1 MSYRKEKIMSLT
13 GQEVN
18 GLNQSELKAQCEQF
32 LDAKMH
38 GICFSPY
45 EGTQVPG
52 DPISEAQVRRKLELL
67 VPHTEW
73 IRVFSCT
80 QGNEIIPKLAKE
92 YGFKTLVGAW
102 LGEEADKN
110 EEELQGLISLASAGY
125 VDVAAVGN
133 EVMYREELEEEELV
147 EYILRAK
154 QALKGIPVGYVDA
167 YYEFTNRPKITEVCD
182 VILANCYPYWEACHI
197 DYSLLYMK
205 QMYYQAVQAASGKRV
220 IITETGWPSSGDA
233 LGAAEPG
240 YENALKYFIN
250 AQAWSQQEGIEMFY
264 FSAFDEGWKVG
275 AEGKCGCVLGAMG
288 CQRATQVLGRQASLK
303 LQHEKRG
310 PQAPFSNLIDR
321 IHERRSRDSLSLQ
334 RIARPINSFP
344 SMASSAA
351 SASAWFGIS
360 TKPKPRLRPVSRSW
374 MTLARS
380 TSP

>member
-1 MSYRKEKIMSLT
+1 MSLT

-45 EGTQVPG
+45 EGTQEPG

-92 YGFKTLVGAW
+92 YGFKALVGAW
-102 LGEEADKN
+102 LGEETDKN
-110 EEELQGLISLASAGY
+110 EEELQGLIALASAGY

-133 EVMYREELEEEELV
+133 EVMYREELEEEELI

-154 QALKGIPVGYVDA
+154 QVLKGIPVGYVDA

-197 DYSLLYMK
+197 NYSLLYMK
-205 QMYYQAVQAASGKRV
+205 QMYYQAVQAASGKLV

-250 AQAWSQQEGIEMFY
+250 AQAWSQQDGIEMLY

-275 AEGKCGCVLGAMG
+275 AEGSVGAFWG
-288 CQRATQVLGRQASLK
+288 IWDANEQRK
-303 LQHEKRG
+303 
-310 PQAPFSNLIDR
+310 F
-321 IHERRSRDSLSLQ
+321 
-334 RIARPINSFP
+334 
-344 SMASSAA
+344 
-351 SASAWFGIS
+351 
-360 TKPKPRLRPVSRSW
+360 
-374 MTLARS
+374 
-380 TSP
+380 

>member
-45 EGTQVPG
+45 EGTQEPG

-102 LGEEADKN
+102 LGEETDKN
-110 EEELQGLISLASAGY
+110 EEELQGLIALASAGY

-133 EVMYREELEEEELV
+133 EVMYREELEEEELI

-154 QALKGIPVGYVDA
+154 QALNGIPVGYVDA

-233 LGAAEPG
+233 LGAAQPG

-275 AEGKCGCVLGAMG
+275 AEGSVGAFWG
-288 CQRATQVLGRQASLK
+288 LWDANEQRK
-303 LQHEKRG
+303 
-310 PQAPFSNLIDR
+310 F
-321 IHERRSRDSLSLQ
+321 
-334 RIARPINSFP
+334 
-344 SMASSAA
+344 
-351 SASAWFGIS
+351 
-360 TKPKPRLRPVSRSW
+360 
-374 MTLARS
+374 
-380 TSP
+380 

>member
-1 MSYRKEKIMSLT
+1 MSLT

-45 EGTQVPG
+45 EGTQEPG

-67 VPHTEW
+67 VPHTQW

-102 LGEEADKN
+102 LGEETDKN
-110 EEELQGLISLASAGY
+110 EEELQGLIALASAGY

-133 EVMYREELEEEELV
+133 EVMYREELEEQELI

-154 QALKGIPVGYVDA
+154 QALTGIPVGYVDA

-250 AQAWSQQEGIEMFY
+250 TQAWSQQEGIEMFY

-275 AEGKCGCVLGAMG
+275 AEGSVGAFWG
-288 CQRATQVLGRQASLK
+288 LWDANEQRK
-303 LQHEKRG
+303 
-310 PQAPFSNLIDR
+310 F
-321 IHERRSRDSLSLQ
+321 
-334 RIARPINSFP
+334 
-344 SMASSAA
+344 
-351 SASAWFGIS
+351 
-360 TKPKPRLRPVSRSW
+360 
-374 MTLARS
+374 
-380 TSP
+380 

>member
-18 GLNQSELKAQCEQF
+18 GLNQTELKAQCEQF
-32 LDAKMH
+32 LNAKMH

-45 EGTQVPG
+45 EGTQEPG
-52 DPISEAQVRRKLELL
+52 DPIPEAQVRRKLELL
-67 VPHTEW
+67 APYTQW

-80 QGNEIIPKLAKE
+80 QGNEIIPRLAKE

-102 LGEEADKN
+102 LGEEKDKN
-110 EEELQGLISLASAGY
+110 EQELEGLIALANAGY

-133 EVMYREELEEEELV
+133 EVMYRGELEEEELI
-147 EYILRAK
+147 EYILRAR
-154 QALKGIPVGYVDA
+154 QALNAIPVGYVDA

-205 QMYYQAVQAASGKRV
+205 QMYYQAVQAAPGKRV
-220 IITETGWPSSGDA
+220 IITETGWPSAGDA

-250 AQAWSQQEGIEMFY
+250 AQDWSQREGIEMFY

-275 AEGKCGCVLGAMG
+275 AEGSVGAFWG
-288 CQRATQVLGRQASLK
+288 LWDANEQCK
-303 LQHEKRG
+303 
-310 PQAPFSNLIDR
+310 F
-321 IHERRSRDSLSLQ
+321 
-334 RIARPINSFP
+334 
-344 SMASSAA
+344 
-351 SASAWFGIS
+351 
-360 TKPKPRLRPVSRSW
+360 
-374 MTLARS
+374 
-380 TSP
+380 

>member
-1 MSYRKEKIMSLT
+1 MSLT

-18 GLNQSELKAQCEQF
+18 GLNQSELQGQCEQF
-32 LDAKMH
+32 LNAKMH

-45 EGTQVPG
+45 EGTQEPG
-52 DPISEAQVRRKLELL
+52 DTISEAQVRRKLELL
-67 VPHTEW
+67 VPYTQW

-102 LGEEADKN
+102 LGEETDKN
-110 EEELQGLISLASAGY
+110 EEELQGLIALASAGY

-133 EVMYREELEEEELV
+133 EVMYREELEEEELI

-154 QALKGIPVGYVDA
+154 QALNGIPVGYVDA
-167 YYEFTNRPKITEVCD
+167 YYEFTTRPKITEVCD

-205 QMYYQAVQAASGKRV
+205 QMYYQAVQAAPGKRV

-250 AQAWSQQEGIEMFY
+250 AQDWSQREGIEMFY

-275 AEGKCGCVLGAMG
+275 AEGSVGAFWG
-288 CQRATQVLGRQASLK
+288 LWDANEQRK
-303 LQHEKRG
+303 
-310 PQAPFSNLIDR
+310 F
-321 IHERRSRDSLSLQ
+321 
-334 RIARPINSFP
+334 
-344 SMASSAA
+344 
-351 SASAWFGIS
+351 
-360 TKPKPRLRPVSRSW
+360 
-374 MTLARS
+374 
-380 TSP
+380 

>member
-1 MSYRKEKIMSLT
+1 MSLT

-18 GLNQSELKAQCEQF
+18 GLNQSELKAQCEEF
-32 LDAKMH
+32 LDASMH

-45 EGTQVPG
+45 EGTQEPG

-110 EEELQGLISLASAGY
+110 EEELQWLIGLASAGY

-133 EVMYREELEEEELV
+133 EVMYREELEEEELI

-154 QALKGIPVGYVDA
+154 QSLKGIPVGYVDA

-250 AQAWSQQEGIEMFY
+250 VQAWSQQEGIEMFY
-264 FSAFDEGWKVG
+264 FSAFDEDWKVG
-275 AEGKCGCVLGAMG
+275 AEGSVGAFWG
-288 CQRATQVLGRQASLK
+288 LWDANEQRK
-303 LQHEKRG
+303 
-310 PQAPFSNLIDR
+310 F
-321 IHERRSRDSLSLQ
+321 
-334 RIARPINSFP
+334 
-344 SMASSAA
+344 
-351 SASAWFGIS
+351 
-360 TKPKPRLRPVSRSW
+360 
-374 MTLARS
+374 
-380 TSP
+380 

>member
-1 MSYRKEKIMSLT
+1 MSLT

-45 EGTQVPG
+45 EGTQEPG

-80 QGNEIIPKLAKE
+80 QGNEIIPNLAKE

-110 EEELQGLISLASAGY
+110 EEELQWLIALASAGY

-154 QALKGIPVGYVDA
+154 QALKGITVGYVDA

-264 FSAFDEGWKVG
+264 FSAFDEDWKVG
-275 AEGKCGCVLGAMG
+275 AEGSVGAFWG
-288 CQRATQVLGRQASLK
+288 LWDANEQRK
-303 LQHEKRG
+303 
-310 PQAPFSNLIDR
+310 F
-321 IHERRSRDSLSLQ
+321 
-334 RIARPINSFP
+334 
-344 SMASSAA
+344 
-351 SASAWFGIS
+351 
-360 TKPKPRLRPVSRSW
+360 
-374 MTLARS
+374 
-380 TSP
+380 